1 MHLNNIMIDKNNEP
15 FLIDFEGLIKFDDQ
29 KTQNIQKI
37 ELPEIDS
44 CELLTYK
51 FDILQLGYII
61 YYILYETNPTKNN
74 TEKILFY
81 CIPKELPESSK
92 IFSNFFQIDPRNR
105 PTIGQAIE
113 KFYNNFL
120 KMCNS
125 EMKKEPKLI
134 KLFENNT
141 LKMDDIYC
149 LLTIGSI
156 YEKGDF
162 VSRDISKAIYYYELS
177 ADKGYIYA
185 FPEIG
190 RIYKDGKLVP
200 RDLYKAFHSYSFSA
214 LINSDYEK
222 DFDDIKKEL
231 GYGPDYIKFQ
241 ELPIEY
247 ETMKNN
253 IMNELIQKMYSC
265 FNFSYYKF
273 PNNDDRNLFIY
284 EDNLFSYLQNF
295 KFLVYDII
303 NSPYNVNVIICIE
316 KRCIIVE
323 EIKFKKIK
331 TIFDQFI
338 REGNKII
345 KIPSKDQEYVEKD
358 INHIK
363 EEIKNFQRKFNYK
376 IGQNEFVDWTISTI
390 LVFLVRRF
398 FCPTKYFKDQTFFNF
413 HDDKSN
419 EKEIKLSIQKQLNPN
434 KEKVD
439 DKISFVKNLSK
450 IDDKISNESKQ
461 KKQNLEFQ
469 KGDFIILRTIL
480 NKGNASFN
488 LVIHCGSL
496 HIFMMKKVN
505 ELDDFKHEIDF
516 CSNYHHRCLTPF
528 YGFVK
533 DKNKEKIIGFIYE
546 YMSNDNLCTFL
557 TSMPDKQNNI
567 IFIMTSIIRIF
578 EGIEYLH
585 SNSLIHRDIKPANIL
600 IDHDYLPYISDY
612 YTIRYLDESDTSTS
626 MTNDLGSLQYTS
638 PEQDNGVNVSYPT
651 DIFSFGLVL
660 YYIFK
665 KKNLFDACQ
674 SNIIDT
680 KKNIASLPK
689 IDSSSKIQEIFDKCV
704 KYKLSERMKLNE
716 IKLNII
722 NDIQSFDFFEQ
733 CLIQSSSFDFFD
745 LKSSL
750 IYEIMLF
757 FYYNSENRNKSQNC
771 LYETI
776 YWFEI
781 GSFYKLHYP
790 ERDFLMYMGI
800 IYENINPI
808 KANYLKAKKYYEL
821 ATKKNNAYAFEKLG
835 DLYYFGKGVEQD
847 YLEAK
852 KYYEQSASLDNSNAF
867 VKLGDLYYYGK
878 GVQQDYLKTIKYYEI
893 AAKKNNSNA
902 FIKLGDLY
910 YFGKGVE
917 QNYIKAKEYY
927 ELATDLN
934 NSLASEKLGDLY
946 YFGKGADQ
954 DYLKAKKYYEQ
965 SADLDN
971 SYAILKLGNLYYYGF
986 GIKQDYLKAKEYY
999 ESSAKKNNSNAFVK
1013 LGDLY
1018 YYGKGV
1024 QQDYLKTIKYYE
1036 IAAKKN
1042 NSDAFIKL
1050 GNLYYYGKGVEQNYI
1065 KAKEYYESATRLD
1078 DFDAYVNLGNI
1089 YYNGKGVKQDLL
1101 KAKECYEKAA
1111 KYNNL
1116 TAIQNLGSIYRK
1128 GFGVPQDF
1136 LKAKE
1141 YYEIAAQ
1148 QNDSFSILQLGD
1160 LYRNGQGVTKN
1171 ILKAKDYYE
1180 LSSKIGNCIASN
1192 KLGDMYFNGEGVEKD
1207 YLKAKSYYQL
1217 SAEIGNSEAL
1227 FKLGNIYYH
1236 GFGVE
1241 RDYKKAIKFY
1251 ELSSEQNNPDA
1262 LFFLGNFYSS
1272 NEITDINIPK
1282 SIDYYQKCSN
1292 IENGNIIIP
1301 YSKKNQNTMT
1311 FQSNKYRDRARNDL
1325 GLIYLLTLKEKE
1337 SEGIKYIKES
1347 AFSEYP
1353 FGQNNYGLINQFYF
1367 KNIEKAEHY
1376 YERSSKH
1383 QFALSEYNLGYMKEI
1398 LGKIEESIEYYIRA
1412 SEDEDHP
1419 LIFRDIEH
1427 DDIRLSI
1434 SKTFIICFTNLKLVE
1449 YFFIKGNYDESKR
1462 YFVKSLS
1469 KLQLIRDDFVY
1480 QFQFPFDYENA
1491 KNCFTYLKSFII
1503 NFPLFNLKK
1512 NMKFIINRS
1521 VTIEN
1526 NKETDNNNNNN
1537 NKFNNTD
1544 KKEISDKEKNIIS
1557 KEEEKCKIK
1566 IFYDSGELFDFC
1578 IVNKDLKEFFI
1589 EEIKEIMN
1597 YIHEILYTPPYSIL
1611 FGRISI
1617 EKQKESFI
1625 ESDNPNQK
1633 ETNELFYEGFN
1644 KE

>member
-893 AAKKNNSNA
+893 AAKKNNS
-902 FIKLGDLY
+902 
-910 YFGKGVE
+910 
-917 QNYIKAKEYY
+917 
-927 ELATDLN
+927 
-934 NSLASEKLGDLY
+934 
-946 YFGKGADQ
+946 
-954 DYLKAKKYYEQ
+954 
-965 SADLDN
+965 
-971 SYAILKLGNLYYYGF
+971 
-986 GIKQDYLKAKEYY
+986 
-999 ESSAKKNNSNAFVK
+999 
-1013 LGDLY
+1013 
-1018 YYGKGV
+1018 
-1024 QQDYLKTIKYYE
+1024 
-1036 IAAKKN
+1036 
-1042 NSDAFIKL
+1042 DAFIKL